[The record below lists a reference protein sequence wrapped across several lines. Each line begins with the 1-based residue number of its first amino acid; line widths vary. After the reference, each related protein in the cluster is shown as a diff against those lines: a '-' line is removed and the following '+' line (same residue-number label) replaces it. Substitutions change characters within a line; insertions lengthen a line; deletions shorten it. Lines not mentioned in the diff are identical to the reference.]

1 MGDETVPRRFDVRLH
16 RLFFFNF
23 IIIIVIILIHSGW
36 IQMEVNSFQQFK
48 LTCGPQ
54 ERPSD
59 QY

>member
-36 IQMEVNSFQQFK
+36 IQMEVNSF
-48 LTCGPQ
+48 
-54 ERPSD
+54 
-59 QY
+59 